1 MADVQVDA
9 GGLKRT
15 LKDLFAGAAGG
26 VAQVLLG
33 QYFHRS
39 AVNESSWSLVGSKKS
54 RSLSRKYIQT
64 FLLCFHLLS
73 HLKTVD
79 EPSRKTFRAQNPLQ
93 LLNWP
98 C

>member
-1 MADVQVDA
+1 MSRMADVQVDA

-39 AVNESSWSLVGSKKS
+39 AVNELS
-54 RSLSRKYIQT
+54 RS
-64 FLLCFHLLS
+64 
-73 HLKTVD
+73 
-79 EPSRKTFRAQNPLQ
+79 
-93 LLNWP
+93 
-98 C
+98 

>member
-39 AVNESSWSLVGSKKS
+39 AVNELSWS
-54 RSLSRKYIQT
+54 
-64 FLLCFHLLS
+64 
-73 HLKTVD
+73 
-79 EPSRKTFRAQNPLQ
+79 
-93 LLNWP
+93 
-98 C
+98 